1 MDSVGAMAKFI
12 INGGNG
18 IGGKFAPRG
27 NKNAVLPMLAA
38 SVLTDQPVELT
49 NVPDIQDVR
58 VMLQLLETLGVSVEK
73 TADGVILCAAGLKTT
88 DLDEE
93 LCRHVRASILLAGP
107 LAAKHGSATIYPP
120 GGDVIGRRRLDTH
133 FYGLRA
139 LGITISDTVPYQ
151 FERVTLHA
159 SDLVLDEASVT
170 ATENILMAA
179 VLAEGETT
187 IFNAAC
193 EPHVQDLAALLVKM
207 GAQISGIGTNLL
219 RVRGVQTLGGA
230 KHAVAPDY
238 IETGSFL
245 TAAAVTG
252 GSLEIENPGDKLTLS
267 VLQKGFEKLGTQWII
282 SDGILTM
289 QNEAGRTTLPDLG
302 NFTPKIEDGIWPAF
316 PSDLMS
322 VMIVLA
328 TQTQGQML
336 FFEKL
341 FESRMYFVDN
351 LMAMGA
357 NIIQCD
363 PHRVVVSGVSKLH
376 GARLSSPDIRAGM
389 AMLIAACCAEGQ
401 SIIDN
406 AHVIDR
412 GYEAIDERLRALG
425 ADIVR
430 ED

>member
-1 MDSVGAMAKFI
+1 MAKFMI
-12 INGGNG
+12 TGGNKISG
-18 IGGKFAPRG
+18 TFSPRG

-38 SVLTDQPVELT
+38 CVLTDRPVTLQ
-49 NVPDIQDVR
+49 NVPNIADVR
-58 VMLQLLETLGVSVEK
+58 VMLELLETLGVSVQQSDHVV
-73 TADGVILCAAGLKTT
+73 TLCAAGLSTT
-88 DLDEE
+88 ELDAE
-93 LCRHVRASILLAGP
+93 LCRRVRASILLAGP
-107 LAAKHGSATIYPP
+107 LAAKHGSALIHSP

-139 LGITISDTVPYQ
+139 LGIEITDSVPYD
-151 FERVTLHA
+151 FKRVQLQATG
-159 SDLVLDEASVT
+159 LVLDEASVT

-179 VLAEGETT
+179 VLAAGETT
-187 IFNAAC
+187 LFNAAC
-193 EPHVQDLAALLVKM
+193 EPHVQDLANLLVKM
-207 GAQISGIGTNLL
+207 GAKISGIGTNLL
-219 RVRGVQTLGGA
+219 RVRGVETLGGA
-230 KHAVAPDY
+230 EHTVAPDY

-245 TAAAVTG
+245 AAAAVTG
-252 GSLEIENPGDKLTLS
+252 GALKIKTPGDALTLS
-267 VLQKGFEKLGTQWII
+267 VLEKGFAKLGINW
-282 SDGILTM
+282 SLADGVLTLL
-289 QNEAGRTTLPDLG
+289 NNPNRTTCPDLG

-351 LMAMGA
+351 LMAMGG

-363 PHRVVVSGVSKLH
+363 PHRVVVSGASQLH
-376 GARLSSPDIRAGM
+376 GSRLSSPDIRAGM
-389 AMLIAACCAEGQ
+389 AMLIAACCAEGK
-401 SIIDN
+401 SIIEN

-425 ADIVR
+425 VDIVR
-430 ED
+430 KS